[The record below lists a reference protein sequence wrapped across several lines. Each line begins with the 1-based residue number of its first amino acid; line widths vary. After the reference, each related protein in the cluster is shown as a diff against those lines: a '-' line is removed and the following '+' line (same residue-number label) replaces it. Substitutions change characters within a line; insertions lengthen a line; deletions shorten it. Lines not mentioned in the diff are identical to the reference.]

1 VRALVVTNMYPT
13 PTAPSTG
20 TFVAAQVESLRAAGV
35 EIEMLH
41 LTRRDNGRYV
51 YRNLAQRMRDTV
63 GESDPDVLHVMY
75 GGVISE
81 VATRAVRDR
90 PAIVSFCGSDLLG
103 GDAAGIV
110 QHVATRYS
118 MFASRRAAHRAAG
131 IIVKARN
138 LWDALPDGVDRT
150 RVWIVPNGVDF
161 AHFHPRATSDCRRL
175 LGWTDDKRHVLFPA
189 NPQRPEKRFTLAEAA
204 ITSLNS
210 TGFGRIQLHAL
221 TGIPHDQVPVWI
233 NAADAVILT
242 STHEGSPNVV
252 KEALACNV
260 PVVSTDVGDVR
271 ERLTGIEGCFVAE
284 PTPADLAA
292 KLALV
297 FERRERVDARDRIA
311 DLALDAVAR
320 RIIDIYRWVLVG
332 EPTAGRHD

>member
-20 TFVAAQVESLRAAGV
+20 TFVAAQVESLRDAGV
-35 EIEMLH
+35 EIGMLH
-41 LTRRDNGRYV
+41 LARRDNGRRV
-51 YRNLAQRMRDTV
+51 YRNLAQRIPDVVRET
-63 GESDPDVLHVMY
+63 EPDVLHVMY
-75 GGVISE
+75 GGVIAD
-81 VATRAVRDR
+81 VATRVVRDR
-90 PAIVSFCGSDLLG
+90 PVIVSFCGSDLLG

-110 QHVATRYS
+110 QHLATRYS
-118 MFASRRAAHRAAG
+118 MLASRRAAHRAAG

-138 LWDALPDGVDRT
+138 LWDALPETVDRT
-150 RVWIVPNGVDF
+150 RVWIVPNGVDL
-161 AHFHPRATSDCRRL
+161 AHFHPRARSACRRL
-175 LGWTDDKRHVLFPA
+175 LGWVDDQRHVLFPA
-189 NPQRPEKRFTLAEAA
+189 NPRRPEKRFTLAEAA
-204 ITSLNS
+204 ITSLNG
-210 TGFGRIQLHAL
+210 TGRIQLHAL
-221 TGIPHDQVPVWI
+221 TGVPHDRVPIWI

-242 STHEGSPNVV
+242 STHEGSPNAV

-297 FERRERVDARDRIA
+297 LERRERVDARERIA
-311 DLALDAVAR
+311 DLALDAVAH
-320 RIIDIYRWVLVG
+320 RIIDVYRQVLG
-332 EPTAGRHD
+332 NELIAGRRD